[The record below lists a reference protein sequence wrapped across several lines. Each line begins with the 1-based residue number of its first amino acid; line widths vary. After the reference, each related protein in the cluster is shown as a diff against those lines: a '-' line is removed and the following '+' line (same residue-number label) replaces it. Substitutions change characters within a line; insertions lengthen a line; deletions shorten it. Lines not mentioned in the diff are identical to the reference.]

1 MNCFD
6 RYEDWHKE
14 ICGNCNVSIKLEVSK
29 QLDEMVQDGT
39 FNSIIN
45 EEMLDEI
52 NNQVLTN
59 TEDIKI
65 LKETIRVNGNK

>member
-1 MNCFD
+1 
-6 RYEDWHKE
+6 
-14 ICGNCNVSIKLEVSK
+14 
-29 QLDEMVQDGT
+29 MVQDGT